1 MDRKK
6 KKKRILVAGGRLQGT
21 EIVYLAR
28 KAGYCVILID
38 RSENAPAAGLA
49 DLFVRADLF
58 EEQIVMDALW
68 GIDYVIP
75 AIEDLAVLDRLGEYC
90 ERAGVKYIFD
100 REAYTVSN
108 SKNRTNRLLKNLGI
122 SLPGEFPGCG
132 YPVICKPDSL
142 SGSRGVRKIE
152 TEEEL
157 ERCGGCSLVVQQY
170 LDGPSY
176 SLEVLGN
183 GSDSVFPMITEVV
196 TDAEYD
202 CKRILA
208 PAAVS
213 DELADEFLGIA
224 EKINSVI
231 RIHGIFD
238 IEVVLNGGRLYVL
251 EIDARFPSQ
260 TPISIYHAAGINFV
274 ELLTGFADRKAAA
287 DVMKRCAAGNARTC
301 VYQQILVDEDTVRV
315 CGEHIMSGAGL
326 LQIIPGFCGA
336 DEMITDYLPGS
347 KRWRAIVILT
357 GADEKEAGRKW
368 ERCMRKISG
377 IQGFRQMKCIEG

>member
-1 MDRKK
+1 M
-6 KKKRILVAGGRLQGT
+6 
-21 EIVYLAR
+21 
-28 KAGYCVILID
+28 
-38 RSENAPAAGLA
+38 
-49 DLFVRADLF
+49 
-58 EEQIVMDALW
+58 
-68 GIDYVIP
+68 
-75 AIEDLAVLDRLGEYC
+75 
-90 ERAGVKYIFD
+90 
-100 REAYTVSN
+100 
-108 SKNRTNRLLKNLGI
+108 
-122 SLPGEFPGCG
+122 
-132 YPVICKPDSL
+132 ICKPDSL
-142 SGSRGVRKIE
+142 SGSRGVRRIE

-176 SLEVLGN
+176 SLEVLGD

-251 EIDARFPSQ
+251 EIDARFHSQ

-274 ELLTGFADRKAAA
+274 ELLTG
-287 DVMKRCAAGNARTC
+287 VAAGRSAAEEIN
-301 VYQQILVDEDTVRV
+301 
-315 CGEHIMSGAGL
+315 GL
-326 LQIIPGFCGA
+326 
-336 DEMITDYLPGS
+336 
-347 KRWRAIVILT
+347 
-357 GADEKEAGRKW
+357 
-368 ERCMRKISG
+368 
-377 IQGFRQMKCIEG
+377 